1 MNLSLNPK
9 AFPGPLVLEWFASE
23 EGDTWEVSLQRCLKK
38 LSISQPELSFVQD
51 RVAETLELI
60 GLEKLRRHFEI
71 KPIAQAAD
79 LGLVELRWDFR
90 QIPEGLKLR
99 LYCSLLPEK
108 SQLVGLCFRPKRI
121 LETASQTKSAQNKDI
136 LEAIRLSKK
145 LAANYGNQ

>member
-9 AFPGPLVLEWFASE
+9 AFPRPLIFEWFVSE
-23 EGDTWEVSLQRCLKK
+23 EGDTWEVSLQRCLKG
-38 LSISQPELSFVQD
+38 LSVSQPEPSFVED

-60 GLEKLRRHFEI
+60 GVEKLRRHFEI
-71 KPIAQAAD
+71 KPIAQAAN

-90 QIPEGLKLR
+90 QVPEGLKLR

-108 SQLVGLCFRPKRI
+108 SLLVGLCFRPKRI

-136 LEAIRLSKK
+136 LEAVRLSKK
-145 LAANYGNQ
+145 LAANHRN